1 MNSEIDK
8 KIEQLL
14 LFLRSTDPAVRY
26 KALHKL
32 NQILLNDEFEQY
44 KNVIIQNISKYSSCD
59 TNEKIRLDAKNI
71 LYMHGELVEASSV
84 KKLNTSVRSVI
95 FVFGLLFVMLLV
107 IYLVIP
113 EGKKEETKDEKTT
126 TQIVKNSKK
135 YSLKFNVSQ
144 QYSDNLKVEIQN
156 KVVFKGKPLFTN
168 ITNFRLNRNITK
180 VYKNGFFV
188 MKQKITEGFG
198 ITSDLH
204 GLGYPNPGE
213 NLYVTYSPLGKV
225 KSVKIDNKH
234 IENNMS
240 HGFSKIFFPKQE
252 IVVGDTWNGGNDSDC
267 KFNNVVYANK
277 YKLIQLFY
285 ESDTP
290 MKVMENKKMSTS
302 VKGEIYLDF
311 KTKLPLFSKTTTSFR
326 HNSHTSSVS
335 MNTITTITETSS
347 KLDSLKFEAFLGDHL
362 TKGILQPEKEV
373 LNPKGVTQ

>member
-1 MNSEIDK
+1 MDEISA
-8 KIEQLL
+8 IGL
-14 LFLRSTDPAVRY
+14 
-26 KALHKL
+26 
-32 NQILLNDEFEQY
+32 
-44 KNVIIQNISKYSSCD
+44 
-59 TNEKIRLDAKNI
+59 
-71 LYMHGELVEASSV
+71 ASSNV
-84 KKLNTSVRSVI
+84 GRPITSPSS
-95 FVFGLLFVMLLV
+95 FSMSNLSQLGTLF
-107 IYLVIP
+107 
-113 EGKKEETKDEKTT
+113 
-126 TQIVKNSKK
+126 
-135 YSLKFNVSQ
+135 F
-144 QYSDNLKVEIQN
+144 
-156 KVVFKGKPLFTN
+156 FKFTN
-168 ITNFRLNRNITK
+168 T
-180 VYKNGFFV
+180 
-188 MKQKITEGFG
+188 
-198 ITSDLH
+198 
-204 GLGYPNPGE
+204 
-213 NLYVTYSPLGKV
+213 
-225 KSVKIDNKH
+225 
-234 IENNMS
+234 
-240 HGFSKIFFPKQE
+240 FSKIFFPKQE